1 MGDLSG
7 NISADKITKV
17 SRTLPQNRLQRV
29 KNEHDKQIPKETYIS
44 PKEGQKTIDD
54 LTLI

>member
-17 SRTLPQNRLQRV
+17 SITLPLNRLQRV
-29 KNEHDKQIPKETYIS
+29 KNEHDK
-44 PKEGQKTIDD
+44 
-54 LTLI
+54 